1 MAVFRF
7 LPVLGLLAIVLAAR
21 GARAGEVVPPEVLT
35 RAEAE
40 LPVNAPPPTQ
50 DHVLLEFTVTVEGRA
65 EDVVVLESAGDAWDG
80 AARRALSRW
89 TFKPAM
95 HEGSAVAARTRLSF
109 AMPAVL
115 LTDAGVDTGLEVGD
129 AGAPAHPP
137 HASEVFDD
145 ALDGGHGEHVMST
158 VITGRLEPKSR
169 GASDLRIEVGQL
181 RLVPRQT
188 AGELLKLAPGI
199 LLTNEGGD
207 GHPERIFL
215 RGFDAR
221 EGQDLELSVDGVP
234 VNDVGNLHGNGY
246 ADLNFIIPELVENLR
261 VIEGPFDPRQ
271 GNFAV
276 AGSAAYELGLKQR
289 GLTVKGTYGSFD
301 TQRVVLLW
309 GPASAST
316 RTFGGVSLQRTAGFG
331 QNRSAQ
337 SARAAAGY
345 EGRLSETTSFRVQAI
360 GYAAGFRSA
369 GVVREDDL
377 QAGRLG
383 FFDTYDSRQG
393 GDATRASLSGDLH
406 YHLGNFT
413 AHQQAAVVF
422 RSSRIRENFTGFLND
437 VQLARQAPHGQRGD
451 LIDRDSE
458 ALTFVASGYG
468 KLRGTLLSRA
478 QELELGYFA
487 RYDVVS
493 GQQQRVLAGADVNT
507 PYAKDYDLASRLSDI
522 GLYADANLSFTP
534 WLSLRGGVRA
544 DLLTFLVNNACAV
557 GDVRRPSAVNPPGD
571 ASCLSQRDFGQY
583 REPTERASAFGLA
596 LMPRA
601 TLLVGPF
608 KGVTVTGSFGDGVR
622 SIDPQF
628 ITENRETPFASI
640 RAWEGG
646 VVYASK
652 FFADTLDVSARGV
665 VFGTRVDKDLIFNEQ
680 EGRNLIGGATSRLGG
695 LVQARARGGFFD
707 VQGHGTFVRSQFDD
721 TGLLVPYVPDL
732 VLRLDGSVFRALPW
746 ALFGAPIEAR
756 VGVGV
761 TWVGRRALP
770 FGQRSDVI
778 FVTDANAEVS
788 WRNLTVGVS
797 AINLFDTRYRLS
809 EFNFASDFRTTPP
822 YPTLVPVRH
831 FTAGAPRTVLVT
843 VAFNFGG
850 TP

>member
-1 MAVFRF
+1 MSRCR
-7 LPVLGLLAIVLAAR
+7 LVLWLVLVAALAAR
-21 GARAGEVVPPEVLT
+21 PARAGEVLPPEVLT
-35 RAEAE
+35 RAEATV
-40 LPVNAPPPTQ
+40 PPGAPPPTQ
-50 DHVLLEFTVTVEGRA
+50 DHVLLEFTVSEQGRA
-65 EDVVVLESAGDAWDG
+65 EDLVVLESAGPAWD
-80 AARRALSRW
+80 AAAKEALARW
-89 TFKPAM
+89 TFKPAL
-95 HEGSAVAARTRLSF
+95 HEGVAVAARTRLSF
-109 AMPAVL
+109 SMPARREV
-115 LTDAGVDTGLEVGD
+115 DAGVGAADGG
-129 AGAPAHPP
+129 AGGAEAPHPP

-181 RLVPRQT
+181 KLVPRQT
-188 AGELLKLAPGI
+188 AGDLLKLAPGI

-221 EGQDLELSVDGVP
+221 EGQDLELTVDGVP

-246 ADLNFIIPELVENLR
+246 ADLNFVIPELVEQLR

-309 GPASAST
+309 GPPAAST

-331 QNRSAQ
+331 QNRAAQ

-345 EGRLSETTSFRVQAI
+345 EGRLSETTSLRVQAI

-369 GVVREDDL
+369 GVLRDDDL
-377 QAGRLG
+377 RAGRVG
-383 FFDTYDSRQG
+383 FFDSLDPRQG

-406 YHLGNFT
+406 YHLGGFT
-413 AHQQAAVVF
+413 AHQQAALVF
-422 RSSRIRENFTGFLND
+422 RSSRIRENFTGFLTD

-458 ALTFVASGYG
+458 ALTLVASGYG
-468 KLRGTLLSRA
+468 RMRGALLSRS

-487 RYDVVS
+487 RYDVVTA
-493 GQQQRVLAGADVNT
+493 QQQRLLAGPDVNT
-507 PYAKDYDLASRLSDI
+507 PYAKDADLSSRLSDV

-534 WLSLRGGVRA
+534 WLTLRGGLRA
-544 DLLTFLVNNACAV
+544 DLLTFLVNDACAV
-557 GDVRRPSAVNPPGD
+557 GDVRRPSAANPPGD
-571 ASCLSQRDFGQY
+571 QSCLAQRDFGQY
-583 REPTERASAFGLA
+583 REPTERASAFGVA
-596 LMPRA
+596 VMPRA

-608 KGVTVTGSFGDGVR
+608 KGVTLTGSVGDGVR
-622 SIDPQF
+622 SVDPQF
-628 ITENRETPFASI
+628 VTENRETPFASI

-646 VVYASK
+646 VVYAAK
-652 FFADTLDVSARGV
+652 LLDETLDVSARGV
-665 VFGTRVDKDLIFNEQ
+665 VFGTRVDKDLVFNEQ
-680 EGRNLIGGATSRLGG
+680 EGRNLIGGSTSRLGG

-732 VLRLDGSVFRALPW
+732 VLRLDAALFKALPW
-746 ALFGAPIEAR
+746 RLFDAAVEVRA
-756 VGVGV
+756 GVGV
-761 TWVGRRALP
+761 TYVGRRALP
-770 FGQRSDVI
+770 FGERSDVI
-778 FVTDANAEVS
+778 FVTDANVEAS
-788 WRNLTVGVS
+788 WRGVTLGLS
-797 AINLFDTRYRLS
+797 ALNLFDTRYRLS
-809 EFNFASDFRTTPP
+809 EFNFASDFRTAPP
-822 YPTLVPVRH
+822 FPTLVPVRH
-831 FTAGAPRTVLVT
+831 FTAGAPRTVLLT
-843 VAFNFGG
+843 LAFSLGG
-850 TP
+850 AP